1 MPSSTEYQI
10 LEAYHEWHKA
20 ARALH
25 PVESLPSDTELLAAA
40 QDQTQLDPNSSNP
53 ALLVWASA
61 LRRARMLALI
71 GDLDPIINRS
81 DPRLFEPDMDVVI
94 APSTTSPGEVLA
106 EESVPTSPVDEP
118 EPVVAPAS
126 AHHRQPDWEP
136 DSTLGHETEPE
147 PEPVPEPVARWEP
160 VPDPAPAASDGHRRS
175 RYVAEDE
182 TDENLRHFAAG
193 EFRAVDFFSEVVE
206 VPGASLRIRPTNS
219 GGLELAWEIPTG
231 LGANVRIFRIVSDE
245 SEFARDLRHG
255 EHRVATIGTRWVDHD
270 QLTKSY
276 RMYQVWLY
284 EGHSEAAAVQSEPQL
299 VGEKYFILPVENIEL
314 SVAGSVITGQWE
326 PVDNTHRVAV
336 FAAQDSERRTR
347 SPLNEIAKN
356 ERNLQGFQF
365 SPQQRGVRYKF
376 VAERFVMIGG
386 HEVSADVS
394 DEFTI
399 DMPAEVVEVP
409 IEVKQTG
416 TSSDIRFNVTW
427 DTPHSGEV
435 RIYRTEKPPVDG
447 LQDRVV
453 EVDQLENFGL
463 LIRDHKNFRELG
475 GTSCI
480 VDWPEDW
487 YSVFITPVSVVG
499 NQALVGKSH
508 SWVRVGQV
516 SNAKLHE
523 RVSTQLLTFGWP
535 EEAHLV
541 TAIVVAP
548 GAGDL
553 SDLTPDQLDPTMA
566 SSAGAITFENYEDE
580 GGMRIYLSSP
590 GEVWLYPSRAYAGQQ
605 IWGKPQK
612 VSYDGLRTFRYRLSA
627 GNRNQ
632 IQLAIFSDRE
642 THEHRNF
649 TLCVRPDRL
658 PLEPDDGEPVLVRKR
673 RNSAAHSGP
682 EGGFELGL
690 NALHLNTAEVPPVEY
705 WELDPELLNRWH
717 SGFLRLFIT
726 QENVPGT
733 PVNALIDPAPWEL
746 SLSEWIGRFSAAG
759 RR

>member
-20 ARALH
+20 AQTIH

-40 QDQTQLDPNSSNP
+40 QDQTQLDPGSRNP

-71 GDLDPIINRS
+71 GDLEPIINRS
-81 DPRLFEPDMDVVI
+81 DPRLFEPDMDMVA
-94 APSTTSPGEVLA
+94 APSSTPLVAEVVA
-106 EESVPTSPVDEP
+106 EPLPP
-118 EPVVAPAS
+118 EPTPEHVEQGMPEADIA
-126 AHHRQPDWEP
+126 
-136 DSTLGHETEPE
+136 LGYEEEPE
-147 PEPVPEPVARWEP
+147 PEPAPEPIPEPEVSWEVEP
-160 VPDPAPAASDGHRRS
+160 EPEPTAAEGHRRS
-175 RYVAEDE
+175 RYRAEDE
-182 TDENLRHFAAG
+182 SDENLRYFAAD
-193 EFRAVDFFSEVVE
+193 EFRAVDFFAEVVE
-206 VPGASLRIRPTNS
+206 VPGATLRIRPTNS
-219 GGLELAWEIPTG
+219 GGLQLEWDIPMRA
-231 LGANVRIFRIVSDE
+231 GAKVRIFRILSDE
-245 SEFARDLRHG
+245 TEFARDLRHG
-255 EHRVATIGTRWVDHD
+255 EPRVATIGTRWVDQE

-276 RMYQVWLY
+276 RMYQVWMY
-284 EGHSEAAAVQSEPQL
+284 EGFSEAAAVQSEPQL

-386 HEVSADVS
+386 HEVSADIS
-394 DEFTI
+394 EEFTI

-416 TSSDIRFNVTW
+416 SNTDIRFNVAW
-427 DTPHSGEV
+427 NTPHSGEV

-453 EVDQLENFGL
+453 EVDQLESFGL
-463 LIRDHKNFRELG
+463 PIRDHKNFRELG

-508 SWVRVGQV
+508 SWVRVGEV
-516 SNAKLHE
+516 SNAKLHQ

-541 TAIVVAP
+541 TAIMVAP

-553 SDLTPDQLDPTMA
+553 SNLTPDQLDPTIA
-566 SSAGAITFENYEDE
+566 SSAGAITFEDYEDE
-580 GGMRIYLSSP
+580 GGMRVYLSSP
-590 GEVWLYPSRAYAGQQ
+590 GEVLLYPSRAYAGQQ

-612 VSYDGLRTFRYRLSA
+612 VSYEGLRTFRYRLSA
-627 GNRNQ
+627 GNQNQ

-658 PLEPDDGEPVLVRKR
+658 PLEPDDGEPVLARKY
-673 RNSAAHSGP
+673 SAAHNGP

-690 NALHLNTAEVPPVEY
+690 NAINLNSAEVAPVEY

-746 SLSEWIGRFSAAG
+746 SISEWIGRFSAAE